1 MAKLTES
8 VNFRLTPEEKQVWLQ
23 YCEMTAR
30 TQNDVFRDYL
40 RTLAKRMSKK
50 GASNPL
56 L

>member
-1 MAKLTES
+1 MAKLTEV
-8 VNFRLTPEEKQVWLQ
+8 VNFRLTSEEKDVWLN

-30 TQNDVFRDYL
+30 TQNDVFREYV
-40 RTLAKRMSKK
+40 RTLAKKISKK